1 MDYQVLFV
9 ITLVALVAV
18 AIFAVVQY
26 RDRDKYLFRC
36 KPLERDCEK
45 LKEENEKLR
54 LRLPAEVSEKRPE
67 KKADAKSEKKAEKPT
82 AEKRKADVSELTSR
96 VAELKKD
103 VSRLKEENFNLKKDN
118 KSLRQE
124 MRENRAS
131 NTTDQREI
139 VALREKASDLEE
151 LLNEAR
157 ARIKTLETAKPAQE
171 DPVAVDAIVEARP
184 EDVARISELERENVS
199 LSSSLK
205 DVRGEL
211 ASFKRDFRNQLDAAK
226 QEVAESNRGLRRD
239 VSRAVRQAEQ
249 SKKRADNNHKI
260 YLIARAQLQL
270 VERRLMGYEPEYT
283 PLRVLPVSDEA
294 IDESVKKFVTRDAR
308 ETRAASSLPELER
321 RVAEQA
327 SRIAELERENAA
339 LRTSKLDDI
348 SFSSLSDGRDESDD
362 SLSTLVNAL
371 AVEEPQDVKTSAL
384 DTSSLADL
392 DLGHLDDEW
401 ETV

>member
-36 KPLERDCEK
+36 KPLERECEK

-54 LRLPAEVSEKRPE
+54 SRLPAEVSEKRP
-67 KKADAKSEKKAEKPT
+67 EKKAEKPT

-118 KSLRQE
+118 KSLREE

-171 DPVAVDAIVEARP
+171 EPVAVDTSVEARP

-260 YLIARAQLQL
+260 YLIAQLQL

-348 SFSSLSDGRDESDD
+348 SFSSLSNGRDESDD